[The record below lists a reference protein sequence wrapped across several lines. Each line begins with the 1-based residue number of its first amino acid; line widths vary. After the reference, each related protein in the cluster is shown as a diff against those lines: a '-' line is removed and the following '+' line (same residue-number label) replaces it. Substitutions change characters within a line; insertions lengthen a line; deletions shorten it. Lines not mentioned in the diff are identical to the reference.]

1 MVVTNRVSAD
11 LSPPGGWPKL
21 DVCQAV
27 VKDELMCTSSTV
39 MGTARTR
46 LNKAGRTWETFPVNA
61 AVKPR
66 VLQLRCQLFQ
76 LAVLIAVDR
85 HQALL
90 VETHTHRSRQERVQ
104 GSAAAAC
111 HPVTEWPPWPFDLT
125 RFLRVS
131 LVRNKIGAEG
141 SKTVSV
147 DCRRRAEELD
157 RMERAGAG

>member
-1 MVVTNRVSAD
+1 MTNRVSAD
-11 LSPPGGWPKL
+11 LWPPGGWPKL

-27 VKDELMCTSSTV
+27 VKDEVMCASLPV

-66 VLQLRCQLFQ
+66 ILQLRSQLFQ

-90 VETHTHRSRQERVQ
+90 VETHTHRFKAQQQQPVTQ
-104 GSAAAAC
+104 PPA
-111 HPVTEWPPWPFDLT
+111 VTEWPPWSIDLT
-125 RFLRVS
+125 RFF
-131 LVRNKIGAEG
+131 A
-141 SKTVSV
+141 
-147 DCRRRAEELD
+147 
-157 RMERAGAG
+157 